1 MKKMLLAAVAWVAF
15 AAVGQ
20 AADMHKVFVE
30 LGETMQKNLVC
41 HTGGPI
47 HLADYPLD
55 PDVADFASRH
65 SAQAH
70 QWAIE
75 GVRKR
80 MALGGCQ
87 FASAP
92 PSSAPPPAVHAPAS
106 APPPH
111 KPIPA
116 PAAES
121 GRNSRVNDIPVM
133 PLE

>member
-1 MKKMLLAAVAWVAF
+1 MKKMPLAAVAWVAF
-15 AAVGQ
+15 AAAGQ
-20 AADMHKVFVE
+20 AADLHKVFVE

-70 QWAIE
+70 QWAME

-92 PSSAPPPAVHAPAS
+92 PPAVHTPAS
-106 APPPH
+106 ASPPAHEPS
-111 KPIPA
+111 IPA
-116 PAAES
+116 PAAKS
-121 GRNSRVNDIPVM
+121 GSKSRVNDIPVV

>member
-1 MKKMLLAAVAWVAF
+1 
-15 AAVGQ
+15 
-20 AADMHKVFVE
+20 
-30 LGETMQKNLVC
+30 MQKNLVC

-65 SAQAH
+65 SAHAH
-70 QWAIE
+70 QWAME

-87 FASAP
+87 FASASP
-92 PSSAPPPAVHAPAS
+92 LSAPQPVVHAPAS
-106 APPPH
+106 APPPAH
-111 KPIPA
+111 EPSIPA
-116 PAAES
+116 PAAKS
-121 GRNSRVNDIPVM
+121 GSKSRVNDIPVM

>member
-1 MKKMLLAAVAWVAF
+1 MKKTLLAIVAWIAF
-15 AAVGQ
+15 AGASQ
-20 AADMHKVFVE
+20 AADMHKALVE

-55 PDVADFASRH
+55 PDVADFANRH

-70 QWAIE
+70 QWAME

-87 FASAP
+87 FAPA
-92 PSSAPPPAVHAPAS
+92 APAVHAPAS
-106 APPPH
+106 APPQH
-111 KPIPA
+111 EPIPA
-116 PAAES
+116 PAAKS
-121 GRNSRVNDIPVM
+121 GGKPRVNDIPVV